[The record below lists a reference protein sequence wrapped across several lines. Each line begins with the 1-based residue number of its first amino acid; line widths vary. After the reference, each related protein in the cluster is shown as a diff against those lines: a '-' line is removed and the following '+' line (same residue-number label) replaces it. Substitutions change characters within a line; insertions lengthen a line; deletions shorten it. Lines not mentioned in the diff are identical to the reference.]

1 MFAWDEFVWI
11 AGFVLIEMNIVEW
24 RQEIIGDD
32 QTEKLQAS
40 ET

>member
-11 AGFVLIEMNIVEW
+11 SGFFLIEINMSEW
-24 RQEIIGDD
+24 RQEITGDD